1 MFHLF
6 IIKNIRL
13 PTFLSFLYST
23 SSPKQTC
30 LAADCMI
37 QIHVLAIFS
46 EILVSI
52 YLSLRW
58 DESDNYYTDTL
69 LTHNSLSCS
78 SIRTDT
84 ATRSLLHT
92 LELQNILWLKTRP
105 QNCSG
110 VGCEVIPT
118 P

>member
-30 LAADCMI
+30 LAADRMI

-52 YLSLRW
+52 YLSLV
-58 DESDNYYTDTL
+58 STL
-69 LTHNSLSCS
+69 GPIRKLLIQGNFVNSQFP
-78 SIRTDT
+78 
-84 ATRSLLHT
+84 
-92 LELQNILWLKTRP
+92 EM
-105 QNCSG
+105 
-110 VGCEVIPT
+110 
-118 P
+118 